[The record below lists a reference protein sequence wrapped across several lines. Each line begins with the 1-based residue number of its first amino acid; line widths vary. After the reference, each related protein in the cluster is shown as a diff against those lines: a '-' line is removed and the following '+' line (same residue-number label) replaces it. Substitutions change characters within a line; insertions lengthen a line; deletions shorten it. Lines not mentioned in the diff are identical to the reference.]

1 MTKILE
7 TRRLQLRPLREADP
21 LAVALLANNWHISQ
35 NLLRVRF
42 PYSLDDARSWLAL
55 LGQTGHVFAITL
67 DDGLIGVI
75 GLEED
80 HCGSAAELGY
90 WLGEPWWG
98 RGLMGEA
105 VTAVLKHGFITGG
118 YDRITAGYRH
128 GNEASRRILLRAG
141 FRHTGHTR
149 RRSLGRKAMMD
160 IATVEIT
167 RREWLRE
174 GAR

>member
-42 PYSLDDARSWLAL
+42 PYSLDDARSWL
-55 LGQTGHVFAITL
+55 
-67 DDGLIGVI
+67 
-75 GLEED
+75 
-80 HCGSAAELGY
+80 
-90 WLGEPWWG
+90 
-98 RGLMGEA
+98 MGEA
-105 VTAVLKHGFITGG
+105 VTAVLQHGFITGG